1 MRQLEPFKKA
11 IVGVFSLLVIFIA
24 GTQGAHAFSP
34 LDSIAGAMVAYL
46 NSLVGAAIGFLAGI
60 LFGAASWLVGFT
72 IDLNT
77 DLAESSVIANGHE
90 IVLSLA
96 NLGIVV
102 AIIAVAFMIMLRK
115 AEAKLLIKLVTVALL
130 INFGFYIVTN
140 IFIKPV
146 DNITRTINDAINIGP
161 AGFAGAFSGVFRN
174 DNFINPVTP
183 EAVRKIAEGEGEAGG
198 FIGELADGLVGMMFL
213 FITTIIGVGSLLA
226 FAGMLLIRYVALSIL
241 IIVLPIAILAWAFP
255 DLKIPGG
262 NPWSVW
268 AEHFFRWLFFAPI
281 GLFFM
286 WLAIS
291 IIVDTGGAGS
301 VLKAT
306 DGTEAGFFVAIG
318 NMVVVVGFL
327 LGGILMADKMS
338 ITGAGYAMKTAKR
351 GGEWAQKNAK
361 AKGIQAATSPLRTK
375 RGRKYTETLQRA
387 GENRGRIARTI
398 SAPIRQLGQVAS
410 TGRQKGEALY
420 TQSKKDID
428 KKTMEEQMKGI
439 SSMNSYEQVAVLTNS
454 QEARYS
460 ADVKLRGAR
469 DSYFSAVNNH
479 ATGRISNAELQI
491 FEDEYMRR
499 GDQLGELDRLIGQVP
514 ERIRDSF
521 EDAQR
526 AYGQHETPMRKKKEA
541 GDFEPPPKDD

>member
-198 FIGELADGLVGMMFL
+198 FIGGLADGLVGMMFL

-268 AEHFFRWLFFAPI
+268 TEHFFRWLFFAPI

-338 ITGAGYAMKTAKR
+338 ITGAGYAMKTAKK
-351 GGEWAQKNAK
+351 GGEWAQKKTKETGVRTGTWA
-361 AKGIQAATSPLRTK
+361 LRTGG
-375 RGRKYTETLQRA
+375 GRSVTKAAQKFGQRNKFTRA
-387 GENRGRIARTI
+387 VT
-398 SAPIRQLGQVAS
+398 APLMIRQLGQAAS
-410 TGRQKGEALY
+410 SARQKGEAIY
-420 TQSKKDID
+420 NESKKKVDEKSLEEQGNSFPSASAPEKLAITINFKRERSGAHSELDKARDKRDKAKDKEEKAITAGDDTKVEEARRAIENAEKEIEGAEKRIEKITDIIDGLPKGSATVENTID
-428 KKTMEEQMKGI
+428 KLE
-439 SSMNSYEQVAVLTNS
+439 
-454 QEARYS
+454 
-460 ADVKLRGAR
+460 
-469 DSYFSAVNNH
+469 
-479 ATGRISNAELQI
+479 
-491 FEDEYMRR
+491 
-499 GDQLGELDRLIGQVP
+499 RL
-514 ERIRDSF
+514 
-521 EDAQR
+521 
-526 AYGQHETPMRKKKEA
+526 YGQHETRASKN
-541 GDFEPPPKDD
+541 